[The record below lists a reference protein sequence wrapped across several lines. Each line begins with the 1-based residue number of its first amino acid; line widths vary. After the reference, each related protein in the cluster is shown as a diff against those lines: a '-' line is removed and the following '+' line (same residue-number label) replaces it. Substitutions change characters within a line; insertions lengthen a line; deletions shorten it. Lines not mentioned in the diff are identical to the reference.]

1 MPYDYWGMFKICVNH
16 LKITPSE
23 AWKMDL
29 AEIITLLDNQD
40 SKHID
45 TSIMLNFERIKNGA
59 DKSWLQKS

>member
-1 MPYDYWGMFKICVNH
+1 MFKICVNH

-29 AEIITLLDNQD
+29 SEIITLLDNKENND
-40 SKHID
+40 ID

-59 DKSWLQKS
+59 DKSWLQKN

>member
-1 MPYDYWGMFKICVNH
+1 MFKICVNH

-40 SKHID
+40 SKDID

-59 DKSWLQKS
+59 DKSWLQKN

>member
-1 MPYDYWGMFKICVNH
+1 
-16 LKITPSE
+16 
-23 AWKMDL
+23 MDL